1 MARGNWSFIHEWTI
15 YDYLMARYDEG
26 NLRLKNVIHN
36 GQLLGRSKW
45 TRVDRLDPITSTGF
59 PDIESIKLKGN
70 KTSRPAEVKF
80 SSSNFK
86 YHSSPKAVSNYQKF
100 KSDHGFIL
108 VLHHDHLPSGLV
120 DDYPD
125 IDVYEVDQS
134 DFISFCRENF
144 VRLLNRQ
151 IKLHTESK
159 IWIMYQGPNFNH
171 GDKYTK
177 PARNSKIWCPTE
189 NLTGYDLAIGDRV
202 LFIKTIGGSRI
213 DVQNKYL
220 KENVIYE
227 KWNLTEIYIAEVASK
242 IFSRSEY
249 QQYSKK
255 SIEQKLWLNDDQ
267 KENGTWRWNRVFR
280 FKEISSIEPELA
292 MRLLF
297 NNIRSREFVVKA
309 LEAFCYGKSRE
320 LSLKD
325 YQNVLEVI
333 ASNN

>member
-26 NLRLKNVIHN
+26 NLRLKNVIQR
-36 GQLLGRSKW
+36 GQLLGRTKW
-45 TRVDRLDPITSTGF
+45 IRVDHLDPITSTGF

-86 YHSSPKAVSNYQKF
+86 YRSSPKAISNYQKF

-125 IDVYEVDQS
+125 IDVFEVDQS

-151 IKLHTESK
+151 IKQHTESK
-159 IWIMYQGPNFNH
+159 VWIMYQGPNFNL
-171 GDKYTK
+171 GDHVVK
-177 PARNSKIWCPTE
+177 PARDSKIWCPTE
-189 NLTGYDLAIGDRV
+189 NLTGFDLSIGDRI
-202 LFIKTIGGSRI
+202 LFIKTIGASTFDI
-213 DVQNKYL
+213 QKAFL
-220 KENVIYE
+220 KQKEINE
-227 KWNLTEIYIAEVASK
+227 KWKLTEVFIAEVRSK
-242 IFSRSEY
+242 IYSRHEFI
-249 QQYSKK
+249 QLKKRNSK
-255 SIEQKLWLNDDQ
+255 QRLWLNDDQ
-267 KENGTWRWNRVFR
+267 NKNGLWRWNRVFEFR
-280 FKEISSIEPELA
+280 KINSVRLDEP
-292 MRLLF
+292 MSLLY
-297 NNIRSREFVVKA
+297 NNRGSKEFVHKIF
-309 LEAFCYGKSRE
+309 EAYCFGKSRE

-325 YQNVLEVI
+325 YQSALEVI
-333 ASNN
+333 ASIR